1 MVAQKQE
8 AGNAFKDR
16 EKPAHIRAS
25 NITAAK
31 GKIRSSLS
39 ILLFIYLFIYLL
51 LFLYLFLTKCLF
63 TIKYKYYTIFK

>member
-31 GKIRSSLS
+31 GKNSFKFIHPL
-39 ILLFIYLFIYLL
+39 IYLFIIIS
-51 LFLYLFLTKCLF
+51 LFILEKMSIYNK
-63 TIKYKYYTIFK
+63 I

>member
-31 GKIRSSLS
+31 GKSLWRLS
-39 ILLFIYLFIYLL
+39 ILLSVN
-51 LFLYLFLTKCLF
+51 
-63 TIKYKYYTIFK
+63 

>member
-31 GKIRSSLS
+31 GKNSFKFIHPL
-39 ILLFIYLFIYLL
+39 IYLFIYLFIIIS
-51 LFLYLFLTKCLF
+51 LFILDKMSIYNK
-63 TIKYKYYTIFK
+63 I

>member
-31 GKIRSSLS
+31 GKNSFKFIHPL
-39 ILLFIYLFIYLL
+39 IYLFIYLL
-51 LFLYLFLTKCLF
+51 LFLYLFLIKCLF